1 MKKILILWN
10 ELSQDYIKWVFEN
23 EPILKDY
30 QFSIIAN
37 RQKLDV
43 LIPIDS
49 NLNAEERGLKEFS
62 HIIVLY
68 ELTWKKNDETNY
80 NYSDLYGIKLVK
92 DELRLN
98 HKLKQPIL
106 FVSMLP
112 LSYILS
118 DASNEILKAVG
129 HSFLRLPFNAENLS
143 NILQNLNELT
153 KLQLL
158 DVRLNFCTPNGLI
171 GEVEHRYSGKISTI
185 IAKIDDKTNEDTL
198 KKELINI
205 VDLYIRDIK
214 SIYPEPLPNILS
226 DLVNEFNR
234 YVNKNQF
241 EHLTAILK
249 SIRENLIIPG
259 TDDDSAKGKKEGNWK
274 ILILEDEPKRQATV
288 DLINALKE
296 RDFSD
301 DSIIIAETYEEA
313 KIAIDNDKF
322 NFITVILADYRLEE
336 EWNGTEEKPT
346 KRQQS
351 KQGYDFINDVSQ
363 LSRFNA
369 LFVLSGLS
377 RSFLL
382 QSFAGY
388 PRKPF
393 IFSKTDLE
401 QSKNAVNML
410 ADMILDQ
417 GNEMHEIILNRPI
430 TGNWK
435 NIQKHYLYHR
445 TQNHEETEKY
455 ICKQVSDYIKIIET
469 AIRNRDY
476 EFVIPT
482 YIDNIE
488 KNLSDNNIKNF
499 NIFKNILILRRIM
512 IWMKLIMR
520 FETMKILSCFYGFLD
535 VDKCICENNTNRKN
549 FDNRGKQKFIALA
562 LTPPGI
568 PFGLLIEEII
578 WLKSIGYNIDDNND
592 NILLLSQAHIH
603 LEEGLKR
610 FIKQCPQCF
619 NDFLEKNEDYK
630 DYFTTDNNHT
640 PIFHFFK
647 DGRDVLYKL
656 YDFLDKNKHT
666 EGLKKIKQAIQEI
679 LEAINNDENL
689 TGFSTQFESLLK
701 FFKH

>member
-1 MKKILILWN
+1 MNNILLIWN
-10 ELSQDYIKWVFEN
+10 NDKYSKEFKNHYITVTDPQQLSD
-23 EPILKDY
+23 
-30 QFSIIAN
+30 SIN
-37 RQKLDV
+37 
-43 LIPIDS
+43 
-49 NLNAEERGLKEFS
+49 NNEFS
-62 HIIVLY
+62 HIIVLC

-92 DELRLN
+92 DELRLLK
-98 HKLKQPIL
+98 HELKQPVL
-106 FVSMLP
+106 FVSML
-112 LSYILS
+112 SRDHILS
-118 DASNEILKAVG
+118 DTSNEILKAVG
-129 HSFLRLPFNAENLS
+129 HSFLRLPFKEDDLS
-143 NILQNLNELT
+143 KILQNLNELT
-153 KLQLL
+153 KLQFL
-158 DVRLNFCTPNGLI
+158 DVSLNFCTPNGLI
-171 GEVEHRYSGKISTI
+171 GEIEHRYSGKISTI
-185 IAKIDDKTNEDTL
+185 IAKIDEKTKVNTLNER
-198 KKELINI
+198 KKELNELL
-205 VDLYIRDIK
+205 DLYIKDIK
-214 SIYPEPLPNILS
+214 SIYTEPLPNILS
-226 DLVNEFNR
+226 DLVNEFSGYINN
-234 YVNKNQF
+234 NKF
-241 EHLTAILK
+241 ENLTAILK
-249 SIRENLIIPG
+249 SIREKLKLPEKDKD
-259 TDDDSAKGKKEGNWK
+259 TAKGKKEENWK

-445 TQNHEETEKY
+445 TQNHEENEKY

-488 KNLSDNNIKNF
+488 KNLSDNNINNF

-535 VDKCICENNTNRKN
+535 VDKCICKNNTNRKN

-562 LTPPGI
+562 LTPPCI

-610 FIKQCPQCF
+610 FIKQCPLCF

-647 DGRDVLYKL
+647 DGRDVLKTL
-656 YDFLDKNKHT
+656 YNFLKKNKHK
-666 EGLKKIKQAIQEI
+666 EELKKFNQAIQEI
-679 LEAINNDENL
+679 LETINNDENL

-701 FFKH
+701 CFKH